1 MKRLL
6 LLGGLDPSGGAGVT
20 LDATV
25 AALHGVEPLPIA
37 LTATVQSARGF
48 SSASPIPRSVWRDQL
63 RAVVGDAVPDAIKV
77 GFIGCSDLVAEVS
90 EELRPLAAR
99 APLVVDPV
107 LSATAGGM
115 APGAALARAY
125 VDELAPIAALVAPN
139 APELQALVDG
149 EPAGLLRAGAGAVLQ
164 KGGHGDGDEAV
175 DVLWGASAPVRFA
188 RPRRSCGAVRG
199 TGCALASAI
208 AAHLARGA
216 DLEAA
221 CRRAGDWLWE
231 LLDAVSPR
239 PDGRPQTLPISR
251 ARTSP

>member
-1 MKRLL
+1 ML

-48 SSASPIPRSVWRDQL
+48 SSASPLPASVWRDQV
-63 RAVVGDAVPDAIKV
+63 RAVVGDEAPDAIKV
-77 GFIGCSDLVAEVS
+77 GYIGCADLVAAVAEV
-90 EELRPLAAR
+90 LRPLAAR

-115 APGAALARAY
+115 EPGAALARAY
-125 VDELAPIAALVAPN
+125 VEELAPIAGLMVPN
-139 APELQALVDG
+139 APELQALADG
-149 EPAGLLRAGAGAVLQ
+149 DPAGLLRAGARAVLH
-164 KGGHGDGDEAV
+164 KGGHGESDEAV
-175 DVLWGASAPVRFA
+175 DVLWGAPAPVRFA

-216 DLEAA
+216 EREAA
-221 CRRAGDWLWE
+221 CRRAGDWLWD
-231 LLDAVSPR
+231 LLDTVSPR
-239 PDGRPQTLPISR
+239 PDGRPQHLPLSR